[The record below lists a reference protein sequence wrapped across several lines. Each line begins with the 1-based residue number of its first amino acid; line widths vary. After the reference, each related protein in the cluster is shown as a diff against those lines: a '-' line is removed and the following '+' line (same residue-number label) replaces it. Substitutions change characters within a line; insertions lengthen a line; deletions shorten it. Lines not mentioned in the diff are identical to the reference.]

1 MFLDFY
7 RLRQQPFGVTP
18 DPTYLYASR
27 THQEAIASLSR
38 GIKEGR
44 GFLALIAEPGMGKT
58 TLLYQ
63 LLEQLRE
70 HARTAFLFQTQ
81 CDSREFFQY
90 LLSELNVDTRA
101 MGLVAMHNKLNE
113 ILYAELLAGRRFVLV
128 VDESQDLDDSVLET
142 VRLLSNFETA
152 NTKLLQIVLAGQ
164 PQLADKLAQ
173 PQLAQLLQRITVVS
187 YLDPLS
193 PDETGGY
200 IEHRLNVAGYAGEA
214 ALFAPKAVEL
224 IAQASEG
231 IPRIVNK
238 ICFSA
243 LEEGFEQGSPAITRR
258 IVRKALR
265 KLDMSVLPHSDTALQ
280 IAAEDEADIDDDG
293 ALNQAGAEVA
303 PELLTYESLAQSDRM
318 RWVFWAV
325 LASMVLLGAAFL
337 FRPMFKRVHA
347 TNVMGTFA
355 PRGATAVPGA
365 AGSAGARMKYVGG
378 DANRRDGVLQAS
390 LGGPLGSGATG
401 GWSGAATGAGSTM
414 RKGTITNV
422 TDIEA
427 STAQNQTHI
436 VVALD
441 DAVEFRFGRIPAP
454 DRIYFD
460 LYNAKLSP
468 MLARKTIR
476 FDDWP
481 VKAVR
486 AAQNTDGVVR
496 VVLDESGSIDY
507 SAHLLSNPA
516 RLVID
521 AYPTPANETRPGD
534 GGTALAASGAASGA
548 ATPAIGGTSTN
559 ASPIKM
565 AATAGTGSAGL
576 ATPTAAGT
584 NQFDQRTL
592 TRELGLKIS
601 RIVIDPGHGG
611 RDTGTIGP
619 HGLLEKDVCLDVALR
634 LGQLIKK
641 RLPNAEVIYTR
652 DSDRYVSLEE
662 RTAIA
667 NQGKADL
674 FISIH
679 ANWSDD
685 HSVHGVETYYLDLA
699 TSSESR
705 QTATRENE
713 LSQLPV
719 HDLQNLIKEIANN
732 DKIKESKE
740 FALDVQNSLSR
751 GLQRASQ
758 QETNRGVKR
767 APFIVLMGAEMPAVL
782 SEIAF
787 VSNAN
792 DEKLLA
798 KSDQRERMAEG
809 LYSGIANYLESL
821 NSLSYSSRKL
831 VTDSHPGTTPGTTPR
846 TGAAQ

>member
-7 RLRQQPFGVTP
+7 GLRQQPFGVTP
-18 DPTYLYASR
+18 DPAYLYASR

-70 HARTAFLFQTQ
+70 NARTAFLFQTQ

-128 VDESQDLDDSVLET
+128 VDEAQDLDDSVLET

-187 YLDPLS
+187 YLEPLS

-200 IEHRLNVAGYAGEA
+200 IGHRLKVAGYAGEA
-214 ALFAPKAVEL
+214 PLFAPEAAEL

-231 IPRIVNK
+231 IPRIINK

-243 LEEGFEQGSPAITRR
+243 LEEGFEQGSPTITRR

-265 KLDMSVLPHSDTALQ
+265 KLDVSVFPQSDTALQ
-280 IAAEDEADIDDDG
+280 IAAESGDDIDDDD
-293 ALNQAGAEVA
+293 ALDDAAGAEVA
-303 PELLTYESLAQSDRM
+303 PELLTYQSLGQSNRM

-325 LASMVLLGAAFL
+325 LASVVLLGVMFL
-337 FRPMFKRVHA
+337 FRPMFKHVHA
-347 TNVMGTFA
+347 SNVTAPSA
-355 PRGATAVPGA
+355 PRRATTLPATAA
-365 AGSAGARMKYVGG
+365 TGSMGG
-378 DANRRDGVLQAS
+378 TIKEDLADDADRRDGVSPAS
-390 LGGPLGSGATG
+390 GVARRALGSAGRG
-401 GWSGAATGAGSTM
+401 GS
-414 RKGTITNV
+414 ITNV

-427 STAQNQTHI
+427 STGQNQTHI

-468 MLARKTIR
+468 LLARKTIR

-496 VVLDESGSIDY
+496 VVLDESGTVDY
-507 SAHLLSNPA
+507 SARVLSNPT

-521 AYPTPANETRPGD
+521 AYPHPADVTKPGE
-534 GGTALAASGAASGA
+534 GGTALAASTGPS
-548 ATPAIGGTSTN
+548 TVPANGGTTKD
-559 ASPIKM
+559 ASQIKT
-565 AATAGTGSAGL
+565 AAALGTG
-576 ATPTAAGT
+576 TPGSTPSQTPIA
-584 NQFDQRTL
+584 NQYNQRTL

-652 DSDRYVSLEE
+652 DSDHYVSLQE

-679 ANWSDD
+679 ANSSDD

-719 HDLQNLIKEIANN
+719 HDLQNLIKEIASN

-740 FALDVQNSLSR
+740 FALDVQNSLSK
-751 GLQRASQ
+751 GLRSASQ
-758 QETNRGVKR
+758 HETNRGVKR

-787 VSNAN
+787 VSNAS
-792 DEKLLA
+792 DENLLA

-809 LYSGIANYLESL
+809 LFSGIANYLESL
-821 NSLSYSSRKL
+821 NSLTYSNRKL
-831 VTDSHPGTTPGTTPR
+831 VTDSHPGTTPGTTPK
-846 TGAAQ
+846 TGDAQ

>member
-7 RLRQQPFGVTP
+7 GLRQQPFGVTP
-18 DPTYLYASR
+18 DPAYLYASR

-70 HARTAFLFQTQ
+70 NARTAFLFQTQ

-128 VDESQDLDDSVLET
+128 VDEAQDLDDSVLET

-173 PQLAQLLQRITVVS
+173 PQLAQLLQRVTVVS

-193 PDETGGY
+193 PEETGGY
-200 IEHRLNVAGYAGEA
+200 IEHRLKVAGYAGEA
-214 ALFAPKAVEL
+214 PLFAPEAAEL
-224 IAQASEG
+224 IAKASEG
-231 IPRIVNK
+231 IPRIINK

-243 LEEGFEQGSPAITRR
+243 LSEGFEQGSPAITRR
-258 IVRKALR
+258 IVRRALR
-265 KLDMSVLPHSDTALQ
+265 KLDVSVFPQSETALQ
-280 IAAEDEADIDDDG
+280 IAADDGDDLDDG
-293 ALNQAGAEVA
+293 AEAEVA

-325 LASMVLLGAAFL
+325 LASIVLLGAVFL

-347 TNVMGTFA
+347 SNVMGTFA
-355 PRGATAVPGA
+355 PRGATAPPG
-365 AGSAGARMKYVGG
+365 GG
-378 DANRRDGVLQAS
+378 VA
-390 LGGPLGSGATG
+390 
-401 GWSGAATGAGSTM
+401 AATGAPVNNVAENAAWRDGVSPSADAKSGISSATAGAIASAG
-414 RKGTITNV
+414 RNGAITNV

-468 MLARKTIR
+468 LLARKTIR

-481 VKAVR
+481 VKAIR
-486 AAQNTDGVVR
+486 AAQNTDAVVR
-496 VVLDESGSIDY
+496 VVLDESGDIDY
-507 SAHLLSNPA
+507 SAHLLSNPT

-521 AYPTPANETRPGD
+521 AYPRPANVTKPGD
-534 GGTALAASGAASGA
+534 GGTALAASGATSGATASGNVLA
-548 ATPAIGGTSTN
+548 NGGALGSNTKD

-565 AATAGTGSAGL
+565 NAAMETGAPGSA
-576 ATPTAAGT
+576 APSQAAAA
-584 NQFDQRTL
+584 NQYNQRTL

-641 RLPNAEVIYTR
+641 RLPNAQVIYTR

-679 ANWSDD
+679 ANSSDD

-740 FALDVQNSLSR
+740 FALDVQNSLSQ

-758 QETNRGVKR
+758 HETNRGVKR

-792 DEKLLA
+792 DESLLA

-809 LYSGIANYLESL
+809 LYGGIANYLESL
-821 NSLSYSSRKL
+821 NSLTYSSRKL